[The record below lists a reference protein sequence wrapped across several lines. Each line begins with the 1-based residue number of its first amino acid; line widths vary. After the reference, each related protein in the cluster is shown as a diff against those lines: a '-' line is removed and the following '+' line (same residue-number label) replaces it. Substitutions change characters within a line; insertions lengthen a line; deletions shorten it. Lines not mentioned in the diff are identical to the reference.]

1 MKMKTVQSAPIVQ
14 IVQEFS
20 TTGGVET
27 VALELSRAF
36 SRAHM
41 ANCVLASKVDGVVIS
56 GTNVE
61 MVGSVLAKLPTR
73 GALRY
78 IGRALVVP
86 LFTVAATLAARRYA
100 SSVIISHGDSL
111 AGDILV
117 IHAVNAASLAEK
129 RRDGGWRWRLN
140 PMHVWVALRDRWMIG
155 GLRYRRY
162 VAVSRR
168 VQEELQHYYKVPQA
182 RIQIIPNGIDLERFK
197 PAPQTRSDMRAA
209 FNIPAKAK
217 VLLFAGHEFGRKG
230 LEYVIRAMDMV
241 DDDIWLMVVGSD
253 NPEPYR
259 QIAPGL
265 KERIIFAGSRKNM
278 PDFYAAADAFVFPT
292 NYETFSLVC
301 MEALASG
308 LPILATRVGGI
319 EDYLQEGGN
328 GYFIT
333 RAPAAI
339 ADKIRMVFA
348 DPANYLKL
356 SAGAVATAQTY
367 GWDAVAAQ
375 YLALIAEVANEKARS
390 DPESPAKNGA

>member
-1 MKMKTVQSAPIVQ
+1 M
-14 IVQEFS
+14 
-20 TTGGVET
+20 
-27 VALELSRAF
+27 
-36 SRAHM
+36 
-41 ANCVLASKVDGVVIS
+41 
-56 GTNVE
+56 
-61 MVGSVLAKLPTR
+61 
-73 GALRY
+73 
-78 IGRALVVP
+78 
-86 LFTVAATLAARRYA
+86 
-100 SSVIISHGDSL
+100 
-111 AGDILV
+111 
-117 IHAVNAASLAEK
+117 
-129 RRDGGWRWRLN
+129 
-140 PMHVWVALRDRWMIG
+140 
-155 GLRYRRY
+155 
-162 VAVSRR
+162 
-168 VQEELQHYYKVPQA
+168 QHYYKVPQA

>member
-111 AGDILV
+111 AG
-117 IHAVNAASLAEK
+117 
-129 RRDGGWRWRLN
+129 
-140 PMHVWVALRDRWMIG
+140 
-155 GLRYRRY
+155 
-162 VAVSRR
+162 
-168 VQEELQHYYKVPQA
+168 EELQHYYKVPQA